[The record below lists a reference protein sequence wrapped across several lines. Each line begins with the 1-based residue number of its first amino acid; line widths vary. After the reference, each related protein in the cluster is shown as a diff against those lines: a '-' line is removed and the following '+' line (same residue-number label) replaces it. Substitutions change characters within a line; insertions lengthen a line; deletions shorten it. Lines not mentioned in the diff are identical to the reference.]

1 MVETT
6 TSLTKKR
13 ARPPSRSTSW
23 FKTKRGRNLSFELMM
38 HVILLAGGITF
49 LIPFFWLVSTSLKA
63 PGREFAFPPEWI
75 PHPIMWKNYPD
86 TLFGVLPFDRF
97 FVNTFII
104 SAISLVGVV
113 VSASLV
119 AFGFARLRFAGR
131 GFLFILL
138 LSTLMLPPSVTI
150 IPTFILF
157 RTLGWIDTWLPL
169 TVPAFFGGGAFGI
182 FLMRQFFM
190 TIPYDLDE
198 AAKIDGASNFRI
210 WWQILLPLS
219 KPVLATIAVLNFM
232 DDWNSFLRPLI
243 YLTTLDKQMLGVGLA
258 FFRGLSSGY
267 SKWNLMMAA
276 ATMMAIPV
284 IILFFFAQQYFVK
297 GIVMSGMGGR

>member
-1 MVETT
+1 MTDTT
-6 TSLTKKR
+6 GTLKPTSEP
-13 ARPPSRSTSW
+13 ARGPLATLQTR
-23 FKTKRGRNLSFELMM
+23 RGRAVVFEAIM
-38 HVILLAGGITF
+38 HVVLLAGGITF
-49 LIPFFWLVSTSLKA
+49 LIPFFWLLSTSLKA

-75 PHPIMWKNYPD
+75 PNPIVWQNYPD

-104 SAISLVGVV
+104 SVLSLIGLLLS
-113 VSASLV
+113 SALV
-119 AFGFARLRFAGR
+119 AFGFARIRFVGR
-131 GFLFILL
+131 DVLFVVL
-138 LSTLMLPPSVTI
+138 LSTMMLPPSVTI
-150 IPTFILF
+150 IPLFILF
-157 RTLGWIDTWLPL
+157 RNFGWIDTWLPL
-169 TVPAFFGGGAFGI
+169 IVPSYFGSAFSI
-182 FLMRQFFM
+182 FLMRQFYM

-198 AAKIDGASNFRI
+198 AAKIDGASNLLI
-210 WWQILLPLS
+210 WWRIMIPLS
-219 KPVLATIAVLNFM
+219 MPVLATIAVLSFM

-276 ATMMAIPV
+276 AAMMTVPI

>member
-1 MVETT
+1 MAETT
-6 TSLTKKR
+6 TIKRPVPSTERGIGARLRSRR
-13 ARPPSRSTSW
+13 ARTV
-23 FKTKRGRNLSFELMM
+23 LFEAIM
-38 HVILLAGGITF
+38 HIVLLAGGATF

-63 PGREFAFPPEWI
+63 PGKEFAFPPEWI
-75 PHPIMWKNYPD
+75 PDPVVWQNYPD

-104 SAISLVGVV
+104 SLLSLIGTVL
-113 VSASLV
+113 SASLV
-119 AFGFARLRFAGR
+119 AFGFARIRFDGR
-131 GFLFILL
+131 DTLFIVLI
-138 LSTLMLPPSVTI
+138 STLMLPAAVTM

-157 RTLGWIDTWLPL
+157 RMLGWIDTWLPL
-169 TVPAFFGGGAFGI
+169 IVPSFFGGGAFAI

-198 AAKIDGASNFRI
+198 AAKIDGASNFRV
-210 WWQILLPLS
+210 WWQILMPLS

-243 YLTTLDKQMLGVGLA
+243 YISTLDKQMLGVGLA

-276 ATMMAIPV
+276 ATMMTIP
-284 IILFFFAQQYFVK
+284 IIVLFFFAQQYFVK

>member
-1 MVETT
+1 MAETT
-6 TSLTKKR
+6 TSLTQESAALEGGLR
-13 ARPPSRSTSW
+13 ARLRT
-23 FKTKRGRNLSFELMM
+23 RRARNLTFELVM
-38 HVILLAGGITF
+38 HVTLLAGGITF

-63 PGREFAFPPEWI
+63 PGREFAFPPQWI
-75 PHPIMWKNYPD
+75 PNPVVWVNYPD
-86 TLFGVLPFDRF
+86 TLFGVLPFYRF
-97 FVNTFII
+97 FINTFII
-104 SAISLVGVV
+104 AAISLAGVLL
-113 VSASLV
+113 SGSLV
-119 AFGFARLRFAGR
+119 AFGFARMRFAGR
-131 GFLFILL
+131 NFLFLVL
-138 LSTLMLPPSVTI
+138 LSTLMLPPAVTI

-157 RTLGWIDTWLPL
+157 RNLGWIDTWLPL

-190 TIPYDLDE
+190 TIPFDLDE

-232 DDWNSFLRPLI
+232 DDWNAFLRPLI
-243 YLTTLDKQMLGVGLA
+243 YITTLDKQMLGVGLA

-276 ATMMAIPV
+276 ATMMTIPV
-284 IILFFFAQQYFVK
+284 ILLFFFAQQYFVR
-297 GIVMSGMGGR
+297 GIVMTGMGGR